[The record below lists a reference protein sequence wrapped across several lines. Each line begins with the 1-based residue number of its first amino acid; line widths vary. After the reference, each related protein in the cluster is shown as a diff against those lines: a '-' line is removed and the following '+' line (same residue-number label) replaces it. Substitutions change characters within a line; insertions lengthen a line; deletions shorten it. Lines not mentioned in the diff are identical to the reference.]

1 MFLVIL
7 LWVGLGWLMP
17 QFDLLQDPALDVSEQ
32 IESTHVLVVVTFWT
46 QQLLLVGDQLVI
58 VCLQLTDQ
66 LDQSQSKL
74 HTE

>member
-1 MFLVIL
+1 
-7 LWVGLGWLMP
+7 MP